1 MKTRPDR
8 TARNAIAATPLFD
21 TLSTAILMSGTPTL
35 ICLTRSRVVSGLVGQ
50 AAVAMFPLAVCL
62 LPQQY
67 AAGLFG
73 CSAIST
79 APNELLALDSNT
91 RPAGIANAIAAAPL
105 F

>member
-1 MKTRPDR
+1 
-8 TARNAIAATPLFD
+8 
-21 TLSTAILMSGTPTL
+21 
-35 ICLTRSRVVSGLVGQ
+35 
-50 AAVAMFPLAVCL
+50 MFPLAVCV
-62 LPQQY
+62 LPQQF

-79 APNELLALDSNT
+79 APNELLALDYNN